1 MLSTRELPITIRDE
15 GPCTVVAVGGELD
28 VYSALLLRTSLLDAI
43 ASGRTCLVLD
53 LSTVDVLDF
62 SALRVLTRV
71 RRRLQVLHGSLDIV
85 VARPVLAELFRVTAL
100 DRVFAL
106 HASVD
111 AALAAHRKPATQ
123 TVA

>member
-1 MLSTRELPITIRDE
+1 MLSTRELPITVRDE

-28 VYSALLLRTSLLDAI
+28 VYSALLLRAHLLDTI

-85 VARPVLAELFRVTAL
+85 VARPVLTELFRVTAL

-111 AALAAHRKPATQ
+111 AAVAAHRPAPSQ